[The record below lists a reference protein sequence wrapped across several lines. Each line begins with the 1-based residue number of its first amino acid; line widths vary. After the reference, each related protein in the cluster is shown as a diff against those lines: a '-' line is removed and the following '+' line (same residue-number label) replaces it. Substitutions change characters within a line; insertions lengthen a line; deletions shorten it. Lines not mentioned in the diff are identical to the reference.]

1 MNEYQRNNQYIRKK
15 QTNLITFQALPL
27 IIFVLVYVIDFIL
40 NQYFPTSIQINI
52 QETDHIRILKVNT
65 REHFCFV

>member
-52 QETDHIRILKVNT
+52 QETDHIQILKVNT
-65 REHFCFV
+65 REHFSFV